1 MRARVRAYCS
11 ANGLARVREACG
23 KPPPDYVPG
32 PVFANGR
39 PLFPLCCYRGAAPFS
54 PGYLTGLEPLRFPL
68 QEGADELAHGKPRV
82 RPDADQ
88 EGIYRIPV

>member
-1 MRARVRAYCS
+1 MRARVRAYWS

-32 PVFANGR
+32 PVFAYGRACFPPVLTRGRAVFR
-39 PLFPLCCYRGAAPFS
+39 PLFN
-54 PGYLTGLEPLRFPL
+54 GLNPLRFPL
-68 QEGADELAHGKPRV
+68 QEGADELPNGKPRV
-82 RPDADQ
+82 RTDAYQ